1 MNMDRIEK
9 KLFEE
14 INFIKKQLGEIK
26 EHMVDIDSLL
36 TAEEKELVFR
46 SFENEARGK
55 LVPLKK
61 LEESNS
67 KMFEVF
73 LDIPVQDFLEEAGES
88 INSQVKETLEELV
101 LDPVPH
107 RAKRVIESPQK
118 LFRLRPGHLRF
129 LYRVDYETRTLVVIT
144 IEPLSRIYR

>member
-1 MNMDRIEK
+1 MNRENVEK

-14 INFIKKQLGEIK
+14 LNFIKKQLGEIK

-61 LEESNS
+61 FEE
-67 KMFEVF
+67 M
-73 LDIPVQDFLEEAGES
+73 
-88 INSQVKETLEELV
+88 
-101 LDPVPH
+101 
-107 RAKRVIESPQK
+107 
-118 LFRLRPGHLRF
+118 RL
-129 LYRVDYETRTLVVIT
+129 
-144 IEPLSRIYR
+144 

>member
-1 MNMDRIEK
+1 MNRENVEK

-14 INFIKKQLGEIK
+14 LNFIKKQLGEIK

-61 LEESNS
+61 LEE
-67 KMFEVF
+67 M
-73 LDIPVQDFLEEAGES
+73 
-88 INSQVKETLEELV
+88 
-101 LDPVPH
+101 
-107 RAKRVIESPQK
+107 
-118 LFRLRPGHLRF
+118 RL
-129 LYRVDYETRTLVVIT
+129 
-144 IEPLSRIYR
+144 